1 MRFRILG
8 ARAPLAAML
17 LLSLLSPGLLLA
29 QNPSGEVRGQ
39 VTDPSGAG
47 VPSAR
52 VAAVSSTGQ
61 AKVGVVHP
69 DGTYEIIGL
78 APGTY
83 TVRARAK
90 GFAIFQQQNVQVSA
104 GKTGKVDIAL
114 KIAEEV
120 EKVEVTEETSK
131 VSVNPEE
138 NSSAIVIKG
147 EDLQALSDDPDELQS
162 ELEALAGPSAGPNG
176 GQIYVDG
183 FTAGQ
188 LPPKADI
195 LEIRINQNPFS
206 AEYDKLG
213 YGRIEITTRPG
224 SSKFH
229 GQVMGDINASP
240 FNTRNPFAVQEPGYH
255 TDFYNASVGGPLSK
269 KASFFF
275 SFFRRDIGDNSVV
288 SAFVLSPT
296 LTETSLSQAVA
307 SPRTLTNLS
316 PRVDLQLS
324 TNNVLSVRYQF
335 FDSNATNSG
344 IGQLNLASLGI
355 NTHSDEHTLQV
366 SDTQVFSAKTLNR
379 FRFQYLHDDST
390 SAAQSVVPTL
400 SVLGAFTG
408 GGNSSGTSTD
418 FQNHYEAQNLTSFFF
433 GKHSLVVGGRLRG
446 FQNSNSSNANFN
458 GTFTF
463 PSLNAYQSAEQQVQT
478 YGACAGNP
486 SCPVSGPTQF
496 LIAAGT
502 PLSTVNLLDVGL
514 FAQDDWKL
522 HSNMTLSVG
531 LRWESQTGIS
541 DHSDFAPRVG
551 FAWGLNR
558 RNNAA
563 AKTVLRAGF
572 GIFYDRFPESLIL
585 QSERL
590 NGTTQQTYLVLSPTF
605 FPVIPS
611 ISGLSSYAETP
622 ARYEIDPHLRAPYMM
637 TSALSIEQQVSKSAN
652 VSLSYLNTHGVHQ
665 LFTNDINSPLPGT
678 FSLGEPQL
686 GTRPLGSAAGNIYD
700 FQSGGLFNQNQLIA
714 NFRLQL
720 STKLSLSGFYT
731 LSYADADTSG
741 NSAGLIMN
749 PYDITQNY
757 GRAGFDVRNR
767 VVLIGNW
774 NLPHR
779 FSLSP
784 FLVASSGSP
793 FNVTVGQDLF
803 GTGIFNARP
812 AIAAAGATC
821 SPTGPIFCTS
831 LGTFNAL
838 PSAAQS
844 IIPPYGYDNP
854 GQFTFNL
861 RLSKTISF
869 GKEVQR
875 QTSTGEGGFG
885 GGRGGGGGGGGRGGG
900 GGGRGGGGGG
910 LGPGGLSGGG
920 GGGLFGGRG
929 TTSSRRYNLTFSANA
944 RNVFNDVN
952 LGPRIGT
959 IESPLF
965 GQSNSIGGLF
975 GGAGGGGGTQAANR
989 RIDFQVTF
997 TF

>member
-1 MRFRILG
+1 
-8 ARAPLAAML
+8 
-17 LLSLLSPGLLLA
+17 
-29 QNPSGEVRGQ
+29 
-39 VTDPSGAG
+39 
-47 VPSAR
+47 
-52 VAAVSSTGQ
+52 
-61 AKVGVVHP
+61 
-69 DGTYEIIGL
+69 
-78 APGTY
+78 
-83 TVRARAK
+83 
-90 GFAIFQQQNVQVSA
+90 
-104 GKTGKVDIAL
+104 
-114 KIAEEV
+114 
-120 EKVEVTEETSK
+120 
-131 VSVNPEE
+131 
-138 NSSAIVIKG
+138 
-147 EDLQALSDDPDELQS
+147 
-162 ELEALAGPSAGPNG
+162 
-176 GQIYVDG
+176 
-183 FTAGQ
+183 
-188 LPPKADI
+188 
-195 LEIRINQNPFS
+195 
-206 AEYDKLG
+206 
-213 YGRIEITTRPG
+213 
-224 SSKFH
+224 
-229 GQVMGDINASP
+229 
-240 FNTRNPFAVQEPGYH
+240 
-255 TDFYNASVGGPLSK
+255 
-269 KASFFF
+269 
-275 SFFRRDIGDNSVV
+275 
-288 SAFVLSPT
+288 
-296 LTETSLSQAVA
+296 
-307 SPRTLTNLS
+307 
-316 PRVDLQLS
+316 
-324 TNNVLSVRYQF
+324 
-335 FDSNATNSG
+335 
-344 IGQLNLASLGI
+344 
-355 NTHSDEHTLQV
+355 
-366 SDTQVFSAKTLNR
+366 
-379 FRFQYLHDDST
+379 
-390 SAAQSVVPTL
+390 
-400 SVLGAFTG
+400 
-408 GGNSSGTSTD
+408 
-418 FQNHYEAQNLTSFFF
+418 
-433 GKHSLVVGGRLRG
+433 
-446 FQNSNSSNANFN
+446 
-458 GTFTF
+458 
-463 PSLNAYQSAEQQVQT
+463 
-478 YGACAGNP
+478 
-486 SCPVSGPTQF
+486 
-496 LIAAGT
+496 
-502 PLSTVNLLDVGL
+502 
-514 FAQDDWKL
+514 
-522 HSNMTLSVG
+522 MTLSLG

-558 RNNAA
+558 RKNAA

-590 NGTTQQTYLVLSPTF
+590 NGTTQQTYLVPSPTF

-611 ISGLSSYAETP
+611 ISGPVQRMRQTP

-637 TSALSIEQQVSKSAN
+637 TSALSIEQQVSKSAK
-652 VSLSYLNTHGVHQ
+652 VSLTYLNTHGVHQ
-665 LFTNDINSPLPGT
+665 LFTNDINAPLPGT

-714 NFRLQL
+714 NFSLRL

-803 GTGIFNARP
+803 GTGTFNARP

-929 TTSSRRYNLTFSANA
+929 TTSSRRFNLTFSANA

-959 IESPLF
+959 IGSPLF